1 MSVTLINLRPPGWQS
16 GTAASAGGVLVDS
29 QARRI
34 SYLRLSIT
42 DRCDLRCTYCMPERM
57 QFLPRSDLLSFDEL
71 ERLVDGFI
79 ARGVTKLRVTGGEPL
94 VRRGALD
101 LLARFAKRLGG
112 GGLQELTLTTNG
124 TQLAA
129 HADGLARIGI
139 RRINA
144 SLDTLDR
151 ETYARLARRDVL
163 GDVLAGIEAAA
174 AAGIHIK
181 INTVALADANREEI
195 PRLIEW
201 AHARGHDLSLIE
213 IMPLGEDM
221 PGRPESFLSLEE
233 VRRDLDSRW
242 TLQPLAESTGGPSR
256 YVRIAETG
264 GRLGFISPLS
274 HNFCG
279 DCNRVRVT
287 CTGRLYSC
295 LGHEGGADLRA
306 ALRGDAGLDTFNRA
320 LDAAIGAKP
329 ARHDF
334 AVERLAV
341 PSSGRTM
348 SVTGG

>member
-1 MSVTLINLRPPGWQS
+1 MPVTLINRRP
-16 GTAASAGGVLVDS
+16 TEDTEASASRLVDS

-57 QFLPRSDLLSFDEL
+57 QFLPRADLLSFDEL

-101 LLARFAKRLGG
+101 LLARFASRLGQ

-124 TQLAA
+124 TQLAPNA
-129 HADGLARIGI
+129 APLAQMGI
-139 RRINA
+139 RRINV

-151 ETYARLARRDVL
+151 ETYARLARRDAL
-163 GDVLAGIEAAA
+163 PQVLAGIEAAA
-174 AAGIHIK
+174 EAGLKVK
-181 INTVALADANREEI
+181 INTVALADANRDEI

-201 AHARGHDLSLIE
+201 AHARGFDLSLIE
-213 IMPLGEDM
+213 VMPLGEDM
-221 PGRPESFLSLEE
+221 AGRPESFLSLED
-233 VRRDLDSRW
+233 VLGDLRQRW
-242 TLQPLAESTGGPSR
+242 SLTPLPDSTGGPSR
-256 YVRIAETG
+256 YMRVAETG
-264 GRLGFISPLS
+264 GRLGLISPLS
-274 HNFCG
+274 HNFCAT
-279 DCNRVRVT
+279 CNRIRVT
-287 CTGRLYSC
+287 CTGRLFTC
-295 LGHEGGADLRA
+295 LGHDNGADLRG
-306 ALRGDAGLDTFNRA
+306 ALRDDPSLATFNRL

-334 AVERLAV
+334 AVERLAT
-341 PSSGRTM
+341 PAAARTM